1 VVIAGFGKS
10 DFFPGLRCYK
20 VDSIIGGKLRILEDR
35 RRSQITPWDETA
47 SVIAFAQSEMVELFM
62 EGIDGDFRDFVESFL
77 SASLF
82 EGYPSMLGRILKKLV
97 TPRHKER
104 ILRKLRG
111 AAKRLATAWDAAM
124 VGYSRKMHTDPIVD
138 IVAQLPKEELAAMAE
153 ALVNLTS
160 FKRHVTRQAETVGGP
175 IDVAVISRGDGF
187 IWIKRKHYF
196 RPELNPQFSANY
208 YREDQT
214 PN

>member
-1 VVIAGFGKS
+1 MNQLQLGCALAIVKDLYWHGDSGVVIAGFGKS

-20 VDSIIGGKLRILEDR
+20 VDSIIGGKLRILEENE
-35 RRSQITPWDETA
+35 RRSQITPSDETA

-62 EGIDGDFRDFVESFL
+62 EGIDGDFRDCVQSFF

-82 EGYPSMLGRILKKLV
+82 NGYPSMLERTLKKLV
-97 TPRHKER
+97 TPRNKDR

-111 AAKRLATAWDAAM
+111 AAKRLASGWNAAM
-124 VGYSRKMHTDPIVD
+124 VEYSREMHMDPIVD

-175 IDVAVISRGDGF
+175 VDVAVIS
-187 IWIKRKHYF
+187 
-196 RPELNPQFSANY
+196 
-208 YREDQT
+208 
-214 PN
+214 